1 VQPVSVADAAAE
13 LYGLSP
19 AEFTAARDERA
30 KQARAAGQRDD
41 AAAIKKLA
49 KPTASAW
56 LINQLAR
63 NAPEQIARLTEVGDA
78 LQEAQRALDGDR
90 LRELSAE
97 RRRVVND
104 LLPEVRRL
112 ARQAG
117 QPASAGVLDEVR
129 ATLEAALADAGA
141 RDAVRSG
148 RLTRALT
155 YAGLGEVDLTAA
167 IAVPASQ
174 APASKAPT
182 SEAPVS
188 EAPVSE
194 APAGKAPASK
204 APAGRAAAGPRGR
217 GRAEAASPDATAAAG
232 GAHGR
237 PARTARAGAGV
248 AAERAA
254 RPKQAPAER
263 AAVAALA
270 AAEAEADTAANA
282 LADADQRLAGVTE
295 QRQFLRRRIQ
305 GLREQLDQATA
316 DDAQLTRDV
325 RQAQRDRDAAAR
337 AVAGANLRLDRA
349 RQGAR
354 RR

>member
-1 VQPVSVADAAAE
+1 MQPVSVADAAAE

-188 EAPVSE
+188 EAP
-194 APAGKAPASK
+194 AGKAPASK